1 MLPEQTL
8 LRAGSDDAFRSVHR
22 FGYLEKV
29 LIILHHNRILL
40 LARHEQHEQRKQKH
54 EQQKMTIDYSRFDAI
69 RIDTSSSESSSPKS
83 SSTSPLGKRISDEE
97 AKVLR
102 TTFTDAKRVPCTT
115 HRRTNNL
122 LLLLTDRAE
131 RVHALAGYAKAFNLP
146 QTETW
151 VVPLLDERRRVLW
164 NEHVSSSSSDLE
176 DDDDDDIDDLKNANS
191 NNIND
196 FSRRKRRRRLRRV
209 VCDIALVAAD
219 ALDFDLETQIHFLAC
234 GREASLA
241 AMEACAIFGELFE
254 GAGGA
259 FMINDVDDE
268 TCVDTGRCM
277 STSISMALKTF
288 GGGFVR
294 TIERRKKRREDV
306 RRKTRMT
313 FLQYSTAASKNKLKD
328 ASTSLDNPEFFR
340 RNYFETF
347 HHESARTPLE
357 SEKENC
363 LIANET
369 EARILFSHLGKTL
382 KQTPDDPDVVDLTRR
397 PREEKSYAYDFD
409 VSSHPRRKLVAK
421 IGDLNDVFEA
431 MFVRRVGVS
440 QKARSATKD

>member
-1 MLPEQTL
+1 
-8 LRAGSDDAFRSVHR
+8 
-22 FGYLEKV
+22 
-29 LIILHHNRILL
+29 
-40 LARHEQHEQRKQKH
+40 
-54 EQQKMTIDYSRFDAI
+54 MTIDYSRFDAI

-83 SSTSPLGKRISDEE
+83 SSKASPLGKRISDEE

-102 TTFTDAKRVPCTT
+102 TTFDAKRVPCTT

-131 RVHALAGYAKAFNLP
+131 SVNALAGYAKAFNLP

-151 VVPLLDERRRVLW
+151 VVPLLDERRRVLL
-164 NEHVSSSSSDLE
+164 NEEVSSTSSDD
-176 DDDDDDIDDLKNANS
+176 DDDDDDIDDLKIAF
-191 NNIND
+191 NNTNDD

-313 FLQYSTAASKNKLKD
+313 FLQCSTAASKNKLKD
-328 ASTSLDNPEFFR
+328 ASRESLDNPEFFR
-340 RNYFETF
+340 RNCETF

-440 QKARSATKD
+440 QKWRSATKD

>member
-1 MLPEQTL
+1 
-8 LRAGSDDAFRSVHR
+8 
-22 FGYLEKV
+22 
-29 LIILHHNRILL
+29 
-40 LARHEQHEQRKQKH
+40 
-54 EQQKMTIDYSRFDAI
+54 MTIDYSRFDAI

-83 SSTSPLGKRISDEE
+83 SSKKASPLGKRISDEE

-131 RVHALAGYAKAFNLP
+131 SVHALAGYAKAFNLP

-151 VVPLLDERRRVLW
+151 VVPLLPRVLL
-164 NEHVSSSSSDLE
+164 NEEVSSSSSSDLE
-176 DDDDDDIDDLKNANS
+176 GDDDDDDDIDDLKNVNS

-268 TCVDTGRCM
+268 TFVDTGRCM

-313 FLQYSTAASKNKLKD
+313 FLQCSTAASKDKLKD
-328 ASTSLDNPEFFR
+328 ASTSLDNLEFFR

-382 KQTPDDPDVVDLTRR
+382 KQTPDDPDVVDLTNR
-397 PREEKSYAYDFD
+397 PLEEKSYAYDFD

-440 QKARSATKD
+440 QKARSETKD

>member
-1 MLPEQTL
+1 
-8 LRAGSDDAFRSVHR
+8 
-22 FGYLEKV
+22 
-29 LIILHHNRILL
+29 
-40 LARHEQHEQRKQKH
+40 
-54 EQQKMTIDYSRFDAI
+54 MTIDYSRFDAI
-69 RIDTSSSESSSPKS
+69 RIDTSSSESSSTKS
-83 SSTSPLGKRISDEE
+83 SSKASPLGKRISDEE

-102 TTFTDAKRVPCTT
+102 TTFDAKRVPCTT

-131 RVHALAGYAKAFNLP
+131 SVNALAGYAKAFNLP

-151 VVPLLDERRRVLW
+151 VVPLLPRVLL
-164 NEHVSSSSSDLE
+164 NEEISSSSSSDLE
-176 DDDDDDIDDLKNANS
+176 DDDDDDDDIDDLKNANN

-259 FMINDVDDE
+259 FMITDVDE
-268 TCVDTGRCM
+268 KTCVDTGRCM
-277 STSISMALKTF
+277 SFTSAMALKTF

-294 TIERRKKRREDV
+294 TIERRNKRREDV
-306 RRKTRMT
+306 LRRKTRMT

-382 KQTPDDPDVVDLTRR
+382 KETPDDPDVVDLTRR

>member
-1 MLPEQTL
+1 
-8 LRAGSDDAFRSVHR
+8 
-22 FGYLEKV
+22 
-29 LIILHHNRILL
+29 
-40 LARHEQHEQRKQKH
+40 
-54 EQQKMTIDYSRFDAI
+54 MTIDYSRFDAI

-83 SSTSPLGKRISDEE
+83 SSKASPLGKRISDEE

-131 RVHALAGYAKAFNLP
+131 SVNALAGYAKAFNLP

-151 VVPLLDERRRVLW
+151 VVPLLDERRRVLL
-164 NEHVSSSSSDLE
+164 NEEVSSTSSDD
-176 DDDDDDIDDLKNANS
+176 DDDDDDIDDLKNAF
-191 NNIND
+191 NNTNDD
-196 FSRRKRRRRLRRV
+196 FSRRKRRKRLRRV

-259 FMINDVDDE
+259 FMINDVDE
-268 TCVDTGRCM
+268 KTCVDTGRCM

-294 TIERRKKRREDV
+294 TIERRKREDV

-328 ASTSLDNPEFFR
+328 ASTSLDNPEFFQ
-340 RNYFETF
+340 RNRETF

-431 MFVRRVGVS
+431 MFVREKETCGKRG
-440 QKARSATKD
+440 KIERSKTYRETNKSA

>member
-1 MLPEQTL
+1 
-8 LRAGSDDAFRSVHR
+8 
-22 FGYLEKV
+22 
-29 LIILHHNRILL
+29 
-40 LARHEQHEQRKQKH
+40 
-54 EQQKMTIDYSRFDAI
+54 MTIDYSRFDAI

-102 TTFTDAKRVPCTT
+102 TTFDAKRVPCTT

-131 RVHALAGYAKAFNLP
+131 SVNALAGYTKAFNLP

-151 VVPLLDERRRVLW
+151 VVPLLPRVLL
-164 NEHVSSSSSDLE
+164 NEEISSSSSSDLE
-176 DDDDDDIDDLKNANS
+176 DDDDDDDDIDDLKNANN

-259 FMINDVDDE
+259 FMITDVDE
-268 TCVDTGRCM
+268 KTCVDTGRCI
-277 STSISMALKTF
+277 SFTSAMALKTF

-294 TIERRKKRREDV
+294 TIERRNKRREDV
-306 RRKTRMT
+306 PRRKTRMT

-382 KQTPDDPDVVDLTRR
+382 KETPDDPDVVDLTRR

>member
-1 MLPEQTL
+1 
-8 LRAGSDDAFRSVHR
+8 
-22 FGYLEKV
+22 
-29 LIILHHNRILL
+29 
-40 LARHEQHEQRKQKH
+40 
-54 EQQKMTIDYSRFDAI
+54 MTIDYSRFDAI
-69 RIDTSSSESSSPKS
+69 NFDTSSSESSSPKS
-83 SSTSPLGKRISDEE
+83 SSASPLGKRISSEE

-102 TTFTDAKRVPCTT
+102 TTFDAKRVPCTT

-131 RVHALAGYAKAFNLP
+131 SVNALAGYAKAFNLP

-151 VVPLLDERRRVLW
+151 VVPLLPRVLL
-164 NEHVSSSSSDLE
+164 NEEVSSSSSSDL
-176 DDDDDDIDDLKNANS
+176 DDDDVDDDDIDDIDNLKNANN

-196 FSRRKRRRRLRRV
+196 FSRRKRRRRLRRM

-259 FMINDVDDE
+259 FMINDVDE
-268 TCVDTGRCM
+268 KTCFVDTGRCM

-294 TIERRKKRREDV
+294 TVERRKKRREDV

-313 FLQYSTAASKNKLKD
+313 FLQCCTAASKNKLKD
-328 ASTSLDNPEFFR
+328 ASTSLDNPEFFQ
-340 RNYFETF
+340 RNCETF

-382 KQTPDDPDVVDLTRR
+382 KETPDDPEVVDLTRR

-409 VSSHPRRKLVAK
+409 VFSHPRRKLVAK

>member
-1 MLPEQTL
+1 M
-8 LRAGSDDAFRSVHR
+8 
-22 FGYLEKV
+22 
-29 LIILHHNRILL
+29 
-40 LARHEQHEQRKQKH
+40 
-54 EQQKMTIDYSRFDAI
+54 
-69 RIDTSSSESSSPKS
+69 
-83 SSTSPLGKRISDEE
+83 
-97 AKVLR
+97 
-102 TTFTDAKRVPCTT
+102 PCTT

-277 STSISMALKTF
+277 STSSAMALKMF
-288 GGGFVR
+288 GRGFVR

-306 RRKTRMT
+306 RRRKTRMT

-440 QKARSATKD
+440 QKARSETKD

>member
-1 MLPEQTL
+1 
-8 LRAGSDDAFRSVHR
+8 
-22 FGYLEKV
+22 
-29 LIILHHNRILL
+29 
-40 LARHEQHEQRKQKH
+40 
-54 EQQKMTIDYSRFDAI
+54 MTIDYSRFDAI

-83 SSTSPLGKRISDEE
+83 SSKASPLGKRISDEE

-102 TTFTDAKRVPCTT
+102 TTFDAKRVPCTT

-131 RVHALAGYAKAFNLP
+131 SVNALAGYTKAFNLP

-151 VVPLLDERRRVLW
+151 VVPLLPRVLL
-164 NEHVSSSSSDLE
+164 NEEISSSSSSDLE
-176 DDDDDDIDDLKNANS
+176 DDDDDDDDIDDLKNANN

-259 FMINDVDDE
+259 FMITDVDE
-268 TCVDTGRCM
+268 KTCVDTGRCI
-277 STSISMALKTF
+277 SFTSAMALKTF

-294 TIERRKKRREDV
+294 TIERRNKRREDV
-306 RRKTRMT
+306 PRRKTRMT

-382 KQTPDDPDVVDLTRR
+382 KETPDDPDVVDLTRR

>member
-1 MLPEQTL
+1 
-8 LRAGSDDAFRSVHR
+8 
-22 FGYLEKV
+22 
-29 LIILHHNRILL
+29 
-40 LARHEQHEQRKQKH
+40 
-54 EQQKMTIDYSRFDAI
+54 MTIDYSRFDAI

-83 SSTSPLGKRISDEE
+83 SSKASPLGKRISDEE

-102 TTFTDAKRVPCTT
+102 TTFDAKRVPCTT

-131 RVHALAGYAKAFNLP
+131 SVNALAGYTKAFNLP

-151 VVPLLDERRRVLW
+151 VVPLLPRVLL
-164 NEHVSSSSSDLE
+164 NEEISSSSSSDLE
-176 DDDDDDIDDLKNANS
+176 DDDDDDDDIDDLKNANN

-259 FMINDVDDE
+259 FMITDVDE
-268 TCVDTGRCM
+268 KTCVDTGRCM
-277 STSISMALKTF
+277 SFTSAMALKTF

-294 TIERRKKRREDV
+294 TIERRNKRREDV
-306 RRKTRMT
+306 PRRKTRMT

-382 KQTPDDPDVVDLTRR
+382 KETPDDPDVVDLTRR

>member
-1 MLPEQTL
+1 
-8 LRAGSDDAFRSVHR
+8 
-22 FGYLEKV
+22 
-29 LIILHHNRILL
+29 
-40 LARHEQHEQRKQKH
+40 
-54 EQQKMTIDYSRFDAI
+54 MTIDYSRFDAI

-131 RVHALAGYAKAFNLP
+131 SVHALAGYAKAFNLP

-151 VVPLLDERRRVLW
+151 VVPLLPRVLL
-164 NEHVSSSSSDLE
+164 NEEVSSSSSSDLE
-176 DDDDDDIDDLKNANS
+176 DDDDDDDDIDDLKNANS

-268 TCVDTGRCM
+268 TFVDTGRCM

-313 FLQYSTAASKNKLKD
+313 FLQCSTAASKDKLKD
-328 ASTSLDNPEFFR
+328 ASTSLDNLEFFR

-382 KQTPDDPDVVDLTRR
+382 KQTPDDPDVVDLTNR
-397 PREEKSYAYDFD
+397 PLEEKSYAYDFD

>member
-1 MLPEQTL
+1 
-8 LRAGSDDAFRSVHR
+8 
-22 FGYLEKV
+22 
-29 LIILHHNRILL
+29 
-40 LARHEQHEQRKQKH
+40 
-54 EQQKMTIDYSRFDAI
+54 MTIDYSRFDAI

-83 SSTSPLGKRISDEE
+83 SSKKASPLGKRISDEE

-131 RVHALAGYAKAFNLP
+131 SVHALAGYAKAYNLP

-151 VVPLLDERRRVLW
+151 VVPLLDERRRVLL
-164 NEHVSSSSSDLE
+164 NEEVSSTSSDDDDD

-191 NNIND
+191 KNIND

-268 TCVDTGRCM
+268 TFVDTGRCM

-306 RRKTRMT
+306 RRRKTRRT

-328 ASTSLDNPEFFR
+328 ASTSLDNLEFFR

-382 KQTPDDPDVVDLTRR
+382 KQTPDDPDVVDLTNR
-397 PREEKSYAYDFD
+397 PLEEKSYAYDFD

-440 QKARSATKD
+440 QKARSETKD

>member
-1 MLPEQTL
+1 
-8 LRAGSDDAFRSVHR
+8 
-22 FGYLEKV
+22 
-29 LIILHHNRILL
+29 
-40 LARHEQHEQRKQKH
+40 
-54 EQQKMTIDYSRFDAI
+54 MTIDYSRFDAI

-83 SSTSPLGKRISDEE
+83 SSKASPLGKRISDEE

-102 TTFTDAKRVPCTT
+102 TTFDAKRVPCTT
-115 HRRTNNL
+115 NRRTNNL

-131 RVHALAGYAKAFNLP
+131 SVNALAGYAKAFNLP

-151 VVPLLDERRRVLW
+151 VVPLLDERRRVLL
-164 NEHVSSSSSDLE
+164 NEEVSSTSSDD
-176 DDDDDDIDDLKNANS
+176 DDDDDDIDDLKIAF
-191 NNIND
+191 NNTNDD

-313 FLQYSTAASKNKLKD
+313 FLQCSTAASKNKLKD
-328 ASTSLDNPEFFR
+328 ASRESLDNPEFFR
-340 RNYFETF
+340 RNCETF

-440 QKARSATKD
+440 QKWRSATKD

>member
-1 MLPEQTL
+1 
-8 LRAGSDDAFRSVHR
+8 
-22 FGYLEKV
+22 
-29 LIILHHNRILL
+29 
-40 LARHEQHEQRKQKH
+40 
-54 EQQKMTIDYSRFDAI
+54 MTIDYSRFDAI

-83 SSTSPLGKRISDEE
+83 SSKASPLGKRISDEE

-102 TTFTDAKRVPCTT
+102 TTFDAKRVPCTT

-131 RVHALAGYAKAFNLP
+131 SVNALAGYTKAFNLP

-151 VVPLLDERRRVLW
+151 VVPLLPRVLL
-164 NEHVSSSSSDLE
+164 NEEISSSSSSDLE
-176 DDDDDDIDDLKNANS
+176 DDDDDDDDIDDLKNANN

-259 FMINDVDDE
+259 FMITDVDE
-268 TCVDTGRCM
+268 KTCVDTGRCM
-277 STSISMALKTF
+277 SFTSAMALKTF

-294 TIERRKKRREDV
+294 TIERRNKRREDV
-306 RRKTRMT
+306 LRRKTRMT

-382 KQTPDDPDVVDLTRR
+382 KETPDDPDVVDLTRR

>member
-1 MLPEQTL
+1 
-8 LRAGSDDAFRSVHR
+8 
-22 FGYLEKV
+22 
-29 LIILHHNRILL
+29 
-40 LARHEQHEQRKQKH
+40 
-54 EQQKMTIDYSRFDAI
+54 MTIDYSRFDAI
-69 RIDTSSSESSSPKS
+69 NFDASSSESSSPKS
-83 SSTSPLGKRISDEE
+83 SSASPLGKRIEEEE

-131 RVHALAGYAKAFNLP
+131 SVHALAGYAKAFNLP

-151 VVPLLDERRRVLW
+151 VVPLLPRVLF
-164 NEHVSSSSSDLE
+164 NEEVSSSSSDLE
-176 DDDDDDIDDLKNANS
+176 DDDDDDDDDIDDLKNAK
-191 NNIND
+191 NNNND
-196 FSRRKRRRRLRRV
+196 DLSRRKRRRRLRRMV
-209 VCDIALVAAD
+209 RDIALVAAD

-259 FMINDVDDE
+259 FMINDVDE
-268 TCVDTGRCM
+268 KTCVDTGRCM
-277 STSISMALKTF
+277 SFTSAMALKMF

-340 RNYFETF
+340 RNCETF

-382 KQTPDDPDVVDLTRR
+382 KQTPDDPDVVDLTLR

-421 IGDLNDVFEA
+421 TGDLNDVFEA